1 MSVISMPEK
10 FQPPKGTKDFLPEE
24 AGRVQLVCDTIR
36 KVYEKYGFAPLDTPA
51 FENFELLS
59 AKGAGESVRNEI
71 YNFKDKGGRELGL
84 RFDFTVPLGRVVANN
99 PNLPKPFKRYQI
111 GKVWRY
117 DNPQALRYREFL
129 QADIDTVGSAAM
141 LADAEC
147 VAAVCEC
154 LQTLG
159 IKDFFVRVNNRK
171 LLDEIFESAGVAKE
185 KIFDVFRIVDKMDK
199 IGAEGVRVE
208 LEKNNFDSKKILP
221 VLKMD
226 LEEIEKKFENSA
238 GLRELKE
245 FFKFS
250 KALGIEKFLKFD
262 ISLVRGLDY
271 YTGPVFEISIGKAKV
286 SCGAGGRYDNL
297 VRAFGGQDLPA
308 TGISIGVSRV
318 VAVMEEERLF
328 KNFEQKKIFVAV
340 VNDFVRQDAIKVC
353 RKIHEAG
360 KICSI
365 DLTGKSL
372 GKQFEFAAAGNF
384 NFVAI
389 VGPEEMKKNSVK
401 IRDMKTGAEKNVK
414 ISELEKFFKNF

>member
-1 MSVISMPEK
+1 MIFMEK
-10 FQPPKGTKDFLPEE
+10 FLPPKGTKDFLPAE
-24 AGRVQLVCDTIR
+24 AERIQFVADTIR
-36 KVYEKYGFAPLDTPA
+36 RIYEKYGFLPLDTPA

-129 QADIDTVGSAAM
+129 QADIDTVGTANM

-159 IKDFFVRVNNRK
+159 FKDFFIRVNNRK
-171 LLDEIFESAGVAKE
+171 LLDEIFEGLGVE
-185 KIFDVFRIVDKMDK
+185 KNKITDVFRIVDKLDK
-199 IGAEGVRVE
+199 IGLDGVKAE
-208 LEKNNFDSKKILP
+208 LEKNNFESKKILE
-221 VLKMD
+221 VLKFKFED
-226 LEEIEKKFENSA
+226 VEKKFENSI
-238 GLRELKE
+238 GLKELKE

-250 KALGIEKFLKFD
+250 KSLGIEKFLKFD

-271 YTGPVFEISIGKAKV
+271 YTGPVFEVMIGSLKV
-286 SCGAGGRYDNL
+286 SCGSGGRYDNL

-308 TGISIGVSRV
+308 TGISIGLSRV
-318 VAVMEEERLF
+318 VAVMESEGLF
-328 KNFEQKKIFVAV
+328 KNFESKKAFVAV
-340 VNDFVRQDAIKVC
+340 VNDFVRGDAIKVC
-353 RKIHEAG
+353 RKIREAG
-360 KICSI
+360 NICSM

-372 GKQFEFAAAGNF
+372 GKQMEFASASGFAY
-384 NFVAI
+384 VAI
-389 VGPEEMKKNSVK
+389 VGPEELKKNSVK
-401 IRDMKTGAEKNVK
+401 IRDMKSGAEKNVK
-414 ISELEKFFKNF
+414 LADLEKYFSKL

>member
-1 MSVISMPEK
+1 MSEK
-10 FQPPKGTKDFLPEE
+10 FLPPKGTKDFLPEE
-24 AGRVQLVCDTIR
+24 AARIQFVADTIR
-36 KVYEKYGFAPLDTPA
+36 CIYEKYGFLPLDTPA

-129 QADIDTVGSAAM
+129 QADIDTVGSSSM

-159 IKDFFVRVNNRK
+159 IKEFFVRVNNRK
-171 LLDEIFESAGVAKE
+171 LLDEIFEGLGVE
-185 KIFDVFRIVDKMDK
+185 KSKIAEVFRIVDKMDK
-199 IGAEGVRVE
+199 IGLDGVKAE
-208 LEKNNFDSKKILP
+208 LEKNNFESKKILE
-221 VLKMD
+221 VLKLKFED
-226 LEEIEKKFENSA
+226 VEKIYENSA
-238 GLRELKE
+238 GLKELKE

-250 KALGIEKFLKFD
+250 RALGTEKFLKFD

-271 YTGPVFEISIGKAKV
+271 YTGPVFEVMIGSVKI
-286 SCGAGGRYDNL
+286 SCGSGGRYDNL

-318 VAVMEEERLF
+318 VAVMESEGLF
-328 KNFEQKKIFVAV
+328 KNFENKKVFVAI
-340 VNDFVRQDAIKVC
+340 VNDFVRGDAIKIC
-353 RKIHEAG
+353 RKIREAG

-372 GKQFEFAAAGNF
+372 GKQLEFASATGCA
-384 NFVAI
+384 FVAI
-389 VGPEEMKKNSVK
+389 VGPEELKKNSVK
-401 IRDMKTGAEKNVK
+401 VRDMKSGAEKVVK
-414 ISELEKFFKNF
+414 ILDLEKYFSKI